1 MTTQNVMQQ
10 MLQGVSNK
18 QTSIGKKGQK
28 NSRKNGSMESF
39 DLLMNQK
46 VFLGQKSDTSH
57 TQSVKASK
65 IDAMTSKASS
75 VNDNVSPVL
84 NNVSQ
89 NVVQLQQQEVI
100 NEEEIIVENSD
111 SISDTASQV
120 SLETVVSDDFVEV
133 VQAIMKEI
141 LDVSQEDLEQIMSQ
155 LGLSYPAILD
165 INSLQAL
172 VMNQAGVSEVTEL
185 LTNENLG
192 NQLQELLTMAEQL
205 QQMGITSDITISEEE
220 MQQVMQQ
227 LGVTDDNNVLEYADV
242 ELQQGV
248 VSESMAETQQ
258 KEFAVQKAEN
268 VMSTQNETTQVLEN
282 ANENQTFSSQGNLEN
297 GLPVQEEVAKTTV
310 LENQQLE
317 NVHVSGKNLKT
328 ESEVEEDA
336 VLTEISSTEDV
347 SLKDAVKI
355 SVEVETDTENKEAI
369 KDTNQEKDMQTTTS
383 QPEAVFDKF
392 LQNLTGVHG
401 QDAEQVQLQAER
413 IEQMHK
419 IVTQVVEQIKV
430 LVKPD
435 TTSMEIQLNPES
447 LGKVSLSVMA
457 KHGQITASFIAQNEA
472 TQKALESQV
481 QVLRENLQEQGLKV
495 DAIEVTISSNSEFE
509 QSMQMGGQSQQ
520 GQQQKKA
527 PRKLNLE
534 ELNGDVTSL
543 SEEETLAVKVM
554 EANGNQ
560 VDYTA

>member
-282 ANENQTFSSQGNLEN
+282 ANENQTLSSQGNLEN
-297 GLPVQEEVAKTTV
+297 GLPVQEEVSKTTV

-472 TQKALESQV
+472 AQKALESQV